1 MMWRRVLCALL
12 VLAGCAAVPGTAIAL
27 SSSAVSLGFGE
38 SYAAPDG
45 SSCIHRGIDVALGSG
60 ARVEAP
66 LDGTVRFAGRVPGPH
81 GGSVLA
87 VTIETER
94 GAVSLLPL
102 SELSAGRGDE
112 LERGEAVGLLADSGD
127 PSSAGSH
134 LHVGLR
140 RGDLYVDPSVLLE
153 AAAPAPAPVSP
164 APGPASP
171 PPAEP
176 VQRGAEGVELPGTAG
191 AETHAAAGAAASAQ
205 APEPVSEAGAG
216 VTAPSAATGELAQGV
231 TLSPAPGTA
240 VRVAAGALPVS
251 GSPLLAATADV
262 SPSTRLLS
270 LAETALGRLAG
281 WVRAAGPLGFAG
293 IAAAFA
299 ASMLLLGRRALEARI
314 ASNPP
319 VSDRLG
325 KLLQQLRAGDTLR
338 GLTSC
343 PGPLPSQSRGRL
355 AQRR

>member
-1 MMWRRVLCALL
+1 MMWRRVLCAAL

-45 SSCIHRGIDVALGSG
+45 SSCVHRGIDVALGSG

-102 SELSAGRGDE
+102 AELSAGRGDE
-112 LERGEAVGLLADSGD
+112 VERGEAVGLLADSGD

-153 AAAPAPAPVSP
+153 AAAPAPAPVAPVP
-164 APGPASP
+164 APASP

-176 VQRGAEGVELPGTAG
+176 VQRGAEGVELPG
-191 AETHAAAGAAASAQ
+191 AASVARSRCRRRGSDSGDPGVG
-205 APEPVSEAGAG
+205 AGAGAG
-216 VTAPSAATGELAQGV
+216 VTAPSAAPGELAQGV

-240 VRVAAGALPVS
+240 VRVAAGGPPVA

-270 LAETALGRLAG
+270 LAETALARVGRLGESRRTARLRRHRRR
-281 WVRAAGPLGFAG
+281 VRGMHASSRQAGP
-293 IAAAFA
+293 
-299 ASMLLLGRRALEARI
+299 
-314 ASNPP
+314 
-319 VSDRLG
+319 
-325 KLLQQLRAGDTLR
+325 
-338 GLTSC
+338 
-343 PGPLPSQSRGRL
+343 
-355 AQRR
+355 

>member
-12 VLAGCAAVPGTAIAL
+12 VLASCAAGPGTAIAL
-27 SSSAVSLGFGE
+27 SSSAVTLGFGE

-45 SSCIHRGIDVALGSG
+45 SSCTHRGIDLAMGSG
-60 ARVEAP
+60 ERVEAP

-102 SELSAGRGDE
+102 AELSAGRGDE
-112 LERGEAVGLLADSGD
+112 VERGEAVGVLADSGD

-153 AAAPAPAPVSP
+153 AAAPAPAPVAPEP
-164 APGPASP
+164 APASP

-176 VQRGAEGVELPGTAG
+176 VQRGAEGVELPG
-191 AETHAAAGAAASAQ
+191 AASA
-205 APEPVSEAGAG
+205 ACSRGRRRGSELRRPRASVAGAGAG
-216 VTAPSAATGELAQGV
+216 VTAPSAAPGELAQGV

-240 VRVAAGALPVS
+240 VRVAAGGAA
-251 GSPLLAATADV
+251 GALLAAACRHRR
-262 SPSTRLLS
+262 RLALDS
-270 LAETALGRLAG
+270 AALACRDRPRANGRLGESRRTARLRRYRRS
-281 WVRAAGPLGFAG
+281 VRGVHASSRQAGP
-293 IAAAFA
+293 
-299 ASMLLLGRRALEARI
+299 
-314 ASNPP
+314 
-319 VSDRLG
+319 
-325 KLLQQLRAGDTLR
+325 
-338 GLTSC
+338 
-343 PGPLPSQSRGRL
+343 
-355 AQRR
+355 